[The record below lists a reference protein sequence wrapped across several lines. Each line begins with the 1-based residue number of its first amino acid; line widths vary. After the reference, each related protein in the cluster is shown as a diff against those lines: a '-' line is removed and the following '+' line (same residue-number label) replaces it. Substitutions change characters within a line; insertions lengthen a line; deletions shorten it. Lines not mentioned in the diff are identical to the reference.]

1 MDETIFWRIIAQK
14 RVDASQA
21 RDLYHKY
28 EQADKLVEA
37 ANEAYLAARLI
48 EEKEYLDHILKDVDP
63 VIRLDDDQRRVVL
76 SDEDY
81 SLVVAGAGAGKT
93 TTVAAKVKYL
103 VEKQGIDPSQILIIS
118 FTNKAVKELRD
129 KIK

>member
-1 MDETIFWRIIAQK
+1 M
-14 RVDASQA
+14 
-21 RDLYHKY
+21 
-28 EQADKLVEA
+28 EA

-81 SLVVAGAGAGKT
+81 SLVVAGAGAGK
-93 TTVAAKVKYL
+93 
-103 VEKQGIDPSQILIIS
+103 QRR
-118 FTNKAVKELRD
+118 LRQR
-129 KIK
+129 